1 MTTPASVHPRS
12 RSLGAVG
19 LVVAGLLC
27 QDVGASFAVLL
38 FPAVG
43 ALGMVALR
51 LTFSAII
58 LLMIAR
64 PRLRGYSRRDWVTV
78 ALFGIALA
86 SMNGLFYEAL
96 DRIPLGAT
104 VTIEVL
110 GPLVLSVV
118 MSRHASSWLWAVLA
132 FIGVVLLGQGSFGQ
146 LDALGVV
153 FAFAAA
159 AAWAGY
165 ILLSARTGQRF
176 PRLDGLAIAMAI
188 GAIIALPAGI
198 TTAGA
203 GMFLPGNLLLGAAVA
218 VLSSTIP
225 YAFELLA
232 LRRLPSAT
240 FSILMSLSPA
250 IATTAGL
257 VLLHQK
263 ITAIGVIAIALVIIA
278 SIGAVRSAATVPR
291 RPADPGP
298 SDQLA

>member
-1 MTTPASVHPRS
+1 MHPRS

-19 LVVAGLLC
+19 LVIAGLLC

-38 FPAVG
+38 FPSVG

-51 LTFSAII
+51 LGFSAII
-58 LLMIAR
+58 LLVICR
-64 PRLRGYSRRDWVTV
+64 PRLRGHSLRDWLTV
-78 ALFGIALA
+78 VLFGIALA
-86 SMNGLFYEAL
+86 SMNALFYEAL
-96 DRIPLGAT
+96 DRVPLGAT

-118 MSRHASSWLWAVLA
+118 MSRRPSSWLWAALA
-132 FIGVVLLGQGSFGQ
+132 FVGVALLGQGSFGQ
-146 LDALGVV
+146 LDALGVF
-153 FAFAAA
+153 FAFAAS

-176 PRLDGLAIAMAI
+176 PKLDGLAIAMTI
-188 GAIIALPAGI
+188 GAIIAMPVGIATSGPA
-198 TTAGA
+198 
-203 GMFLPGNLLLGAAVA
+203 FFQPSNLLLGAAVA

-225 YAFELLA
+225 YALELLA

-257 VLLHQK
+257 VLLHQELT
-263 ITAIGVIAIALVIIA
+263 IVGVIAIALVITA
-278 SIGAVRSAATVPR
+278 SIGAVRSASTGPR
-291 RPADPGP
+291 KLDAA
-298 SDQLA
+298 DQLG